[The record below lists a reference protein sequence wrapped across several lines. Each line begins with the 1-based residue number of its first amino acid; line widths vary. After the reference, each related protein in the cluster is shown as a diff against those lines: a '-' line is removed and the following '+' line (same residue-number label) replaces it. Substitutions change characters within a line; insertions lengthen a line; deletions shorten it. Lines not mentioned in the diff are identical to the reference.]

1 MRENGGTPIKQT
13 LARCERVQRRSVVSA
28 SLNDHSSNKPNTYQP
43 NIYNSKFIEYIAHML
58 KNSLVIFILLFTL
71 LVNAQEKPITATLNK
86 KADKLFNQALESF
99 TLQNYSEAILLCNKA
114 IQLDDNYIDAHMLLA
129 DLYEGEEQEEKAQQI
144 YMKLT
149 TVNPG
154 FPLSYLG
161 LATYMYENAK
171 YDSAQIFIKKFA
183 AFPDWFARKTAGSKL
198 EKSIDFA
205 VEAIKHPVP
214 YKPFNLGPNVNSI
227 YDDYFP
233 VLTADLQTLLY
244 TRNLGDRRTGNED
257 FFICKKEGNG
267 FSKSKS
273 IGMPINS
280 DKNEGTASISA
291 DGQYIFYTYCGEIE
305 NSCDIL
311 LSVLDG
317 LEWSAP
323 KNLGSPVNTRSWE
336 TQPSVSYNGRTVYF
350 ASTRPGGFGGSDIWM
365 TNYNNGKWTPPINCG
380 PEINTERE
388 EQYPF
393 IALDDKTLFF
403 VSSGHPGMGGLD
415 IFSSKRT
422 SNGRWQKPVNIGYPI
437 NTNKDEQSFSIT
449 SDGINA
455 FISSAKDGGFGGLDI
470 YQFELYKE
478 ARPDQTGYVKGVVYD
493 AIKKNKLSAKL
504 ELIDLATKKTV
515 IESRSNKT
523 TGAFLLSLQ
532 GNKNYALN
540 VSLAG
545 YLFYSENFSLKEQN
559 NVEPLFLDVP
569 LTPIVAG
576 AKVVLKNIF
585 FETGKFDLKPE
596 SVTELDKLVQF
607 LQVNPKVRIEVGGHT
622 DNQGKKQENLKLSN
636 NRAKAVYDYLVTNKI
651 LASRITYKGYAETQP
666 LVANL
671 TESNRAKNRRT
682 EFKII
687 L

>member
-1 MRENGGTPIKQT
+1 
-13 LARCERVQRRSVVSA
+13 
-28 SLNDHSSNKPNTYQP
+28 
-43 NIYNSKFIEYIAHML
+43 ML
-58 KNSLVIFILLFTL
+58 KSRFIILFSLFTFII
-71 LVNAQEKPITATLNK
+71 NAQEKPITGTLNK
-86 KADKLFNQALESF
+86 KADKLFNQALENF
-99 TLQNYSEAILLCNKA
+99 TLQNFSEAILLCNKA
-114 IQLDDNYIDAHMLLA
+114 IQADNKYIDAHMLLA
-129 DLYEGEEQEEKAQQI
+129 DLYEGEEQEIKAQELYHQLI
-144 YMKLT
+144 K
-149 TVNPG
+149 VNPI

-161 LATYMYENAK
+161 LANYMYENAN
-171 YDSAQIFIKKFA
+171 YDSAQIYIKKFVP
-183 AFPDWFARKTAGSKL
+183 FPDWFAKKTIGLKL
-198 EKSIDFA
+198 EKNIDFA

-214 YKPFNLGPNVNSI
+214 YKPINLGANVNSI
-227 YDDYFP
+227 HDDYFP
-233 VLTADLQTLLY
+233 VLTADLQTLLF

-257 FFICKKEGNG
+257 FFISKKDGSG
-267 FSKSKS
+267 YSKAKP
-273 IGMPINS
+273 IGAPINS
-280 DKNEGTASISA
+280 DKNEGTASISV
-291 DGQYIFYTYCGEIE
+291 DGQYIFYTYCADVET
-305 NSCDIL
+305 SCDIL

-323 KNLGSPVNTRSWE
+323 KNLGPPVNTRSWE
-336 TQPSVSYNGRTVYF
+336 TQPSVSFNGKTVYF

-365 TNYNNGKWTPPINCG
+365 TFYNNGKWAPPINCG
-380 PEINTERE
+380 PEINTEKD

-403 VSSGHPGMGGLD
+403 VSAGHPGMGGLD
-415 IFSSKRT
+415 IYSSKRT
-422 SNGRWQKPVNIGYPI
+422 NNGRWQTPVNIGYPI

-455 FISSAKDGGFGGLDI
+455 FISSAKEGGFGGLDI

-478 ARPDQTGYVKGVVYD
+478 ARPEQTGYVKGVVYD
-493 AIKKNKLSAKL
+493 VIKKNKLAAKL
-504 ELIDLATKKTV
+504 ELIDLATKKPV
-515 IESRSNKT
+515 IETRSNKT

-585 FETGKFDLKPE
+585 FETAKFDLKPE

-607 LQVNPKVRIEVGGHT
+607 LQVNPKVRIEVSGHT
-622 DNQGKKQENLKLSN
+622 DNQGKKQENLTLSN

-651 LASRITYKGYAETQP
+651 EASRITYKGYAETQP
-666 LVANL
+666 LVDNL
-671 TESNRAKNRRT
+671 TEANRAKNRRT